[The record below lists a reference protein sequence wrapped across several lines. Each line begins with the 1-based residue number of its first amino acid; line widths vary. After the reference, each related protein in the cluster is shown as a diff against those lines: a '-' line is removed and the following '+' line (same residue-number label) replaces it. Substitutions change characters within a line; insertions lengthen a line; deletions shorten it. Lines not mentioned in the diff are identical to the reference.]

1 MVIIKR
7 TATLFYIIVRF
18 FIYLWKLFISE
29 RKPGWKNGLRLLA
42 LCCAVGFTSIILFP
56 VLYLSLQ
63 YTAVVSLAITVC
75 NAIVISVSLFV
86 SRHIRCFSILFLISC
101 GMQQGRNALITAGT
115 GVVVFCNVKNIFH
128 NLKCLADSIICNLEK
143 RRISLNT
150 TPFDN
155 YIRAIKWL
163 YEQGQIKFGVGDL
176 KLITVES
183 DFNIKASNS
192 TEMLQKKLKSA
203 RHQLETIATKVSKLL
218 DTVSYLGHK
227 LLPALGILLI
237 LISTALCIRRYLH
250 RKNKKCDNVFITKHF
265 IVFDEHQKQQGKPG
279 LLPLNRSERKQYII
293 IPSMHLT
300 ANEVKR
306 MGLFLL
312 PVITHIIIWTV
323 FIAIDYLLYWLIS
336 AISKHLQDLPVLEI
350 PLKLAYNVSTYWDH
364 FVVRY

>member
-1 MVIIKR
+1 
-7 TATLFYIIVRF
+7 
-18 FIYLWKLFISE
+18 
-29 RKPGWKNGLRLLA
+29 
-42 LCCAVGFTSIILFP
+42 
-56 VLYLSLQ
+56 
-63 YTAVVSLAITVC
+63 
-75 NAIVISVSLFV
+75 
-86 SRHIRCFSILFLISC
+86 
-101 GMQQGRNALITAGT
+101 MQQGRNALITAGT

-350 PLKLAYNVSTYWDH
+350 PLKLAYNVKGSTSIEDLSYRIPLFETDCLPKPELSVATSWIPLSVII
-364 FVVRY
+364 VVLVMLGILSAKTRQLSILVLSLLYPNSEMERVKQLHEKLLKKRKKKTFPNPKKKLSMISNMDLSF